1 MQVILCATR
10 GGEASIRTQEHA
22 IALAKERGARL
33 VFVFA
38 LDVAFLDKFVAPHVH
53 AVDDEIEHMAEFLLA
68 LARDRA
74 EKEGIEADY
83 VVREGALA
91 DVLVKV
97 AREVGATLI
106 VLGRPRESHV
116 TTLEYLQHELL
127 PYLERKTGAEVLLV

>member
-10 GGEASIRTQEHA
+10 GGEASIRTQERA

-74 EKEGIEADY
+74 EKAGVEASY
-83 VVREGALA
+83 VVKEGALA

-97 AREVGATLI
+97 AREVG
-106 VLGRPRESHV
+106 GNPHC
-116 TTLEYLQHELL
+116 
-127 PYLERKTGAEVLLV
+127 PGAPS